1 MYISYTLYYI
11 ILVYY
16 ILFYFILL
24 YIIYY
29 ILYIIYYIIYYIILY
44 YLILYDIIS
53 YHIILYIYTIVHN
66 PYVYTLI
73 THVIR
78 YVNLPKWTSYIS
90 LVPPPVATLQTGKCS
105 QNRPTSTRAL
115 VAASNSQTQHL
126 LALLVHSEKRSA
138 L

>member
-1 MYISYTLYYI
+1 M
-11 ILVYY
+11 IL
-16 ILFYFILL
+16 
-24 YIIYY
+24 
-29 ILYIIYYIIYYIILY
+29 
-44 YLILYDIIS
+44 